1 MKYYMLTYLLA
12 NDYMDRRGDYRKEHL
27 ELADDFYK
35 KGLLLMGGALSRPSD
50 KAVLIFRSEII
61 SAVEAFVKEDP
72 YVKNGLVESWE
83 IREWSV
89 VVGVV

>member
-1 MKYYMLTYLLA
+1 MLTYLLV
-12 NDYMDRRGDYRKEHL
+12 NDYMDKRGDYRKEHL
-27 ELADDFYK
+27 TLADKYYK
-35 KGLLLMGGALSRPSD
+35 EGLLLMGGALSRPSD
-50 KAVLIFRSEII
+50 KAVLVFRSELIED
-61 SAVEAFVKEDP
+61 VEAFVKEDP

>member
-1 MKYYMLTYLLA
+1 MKYYMLTYLLV
-12 NDYMDRRGDYRKEHL
+12 NDYMDKRGDYRKEHL
-27 ELADDFYK
+27 TLADKYYK
-35 KGLLLMGGALSRPSD
+35 EGLLLMGGALSRPSD
-50 KAVLIFRSEII
+50 KAVLVFRSELIED
-61 SAVEAFVKEDP
+61 VEAFVKEDP

>member
-1 MKYYMLTYLLA
+1 MKYYMLTYLLVD
-12 NDYMDRRGDYRKEHL
+12 DYMDRRGDYRREHL

-35 KGLLLMGGALSRPSD
+35 KGLLLMGGALSRPTD
-50 KAVLIFRSEII
+50 KAVLIFRSEIV
-61 SAVEAFVKEDP
+61 SAVESFVKEDP
-72 YVKNGLVESWE
+72 YVKNGLVESWD

>member
-1 MKYYMLTYLLA
+1 MLTYLLVD
-12 NDYMDRRGDYRKEHL
+12 DYMDRRGDYRREHL

-35 KGLLLMGGALSRPSD
+35 KGLLLMGGALSRPTD
-50 KAVLIFRSEII
+50 KAVLIFRSEIV
-61 SAVEAFVKEDP
+61 SAVESFVKEDP
-72 YVKNGLVESWE
+72 YVKNGLVESWD

>member
-1 MKYYMLTYLLA
+1 M
-12 NDYMDRRGDYRKEHL
+12 

-35 KGLLLMGGALSRPSD
+35 KGLLLMGGALSRPTD
-50 KAVLIFRSEII
+50 KAVLIFRSEIV
-61 SAVEAFVKEDP
+61 SAVESFVKEDP
-72 YVKNGLVESWE
+72 YVKNGLVESWD